1 MSSPAEAAVGPIFI
15 GWMFNLFSL
24 GILTVQGYMYMKT
37 YQKDRLWI
45 KIFVAVLM
53 LINYLNT
60 IFMSMYLYDTLVVHF
75 GNTDNVLHVH
85 WLLATDP
92 IFNGIAAVYVQLF
105 FVWRIKV
112 LTGSFLTSGAILIP
126 TIAGFVGAMASAA
139 TLRPGVNFAELIN
152 FKARVIVWLIG
163 ATVSDLMIT
172 FILVTYLRKHKR
184 GFKASNEL
192 IDRIIRSTIQTGVL
206 TSVIAG
212 TDLVIY
218 LIFPAQAWHFIFNVP
233 LCKLYS
239 VTLMSSLNSRQGWA
253 FGSTESEGQTW
264 STSNNAN
271 GFNLKSVRSTT
282 QVVVRVEHEMD
293 KSEGQVTERGKD
305 TEVESDIIDQK
316 DLSVFTDSGSNK
328 TLSANPV

>member
-1 MSSPAEAAVGPIFI
+1 ESSVGPIFI

-85 WLLATDP
+85 WRKSS
-92 IFNGIAAVYVQLF
+92 IKVGIAAVYVQLF

-139 TLRPGVNFAELIN
+139 TLRPG
-152 FKARVIVWLIG
+152 ARVIVWLIG

-172 FILVTYLRKHKR
+172 FILVTYLYRKHKR